1 MNEDYLDVENAIDM
15 PDQADSALALDF
27 LLSIKNAIRNY
38 AVAITETTSEEVR
51 LVLTRQMD
59 RGMDLQ
65 EEIIKLMIERDWLNP
80 VDVQKQFA
88 VDINAADTAV
98 KIANMKL
105 FPKDSSRLGLFA
117 TPND

>member
-1 MNEDYLDVENAIDM
+1 MNDDFLDVDNAVDM

-27 LLSIKNAIRNY
+27 LLTIKNAIRNY
-38 AVAITETTSEEVR
+38 AIAITETTTSEVRAVLVKQMEQAMDLHEEVSTFMVR
-51 LVLTRQMD
+51 
-59 RGMDLQ
+59 
-65 EEIIKLMIERDWLNP
+65 RDWLNP

-88 VDINAADTAV
+88 VDLKAADTAV

-105 FPKDSSRLGLFA
+105 FQEDTSRLGLFA